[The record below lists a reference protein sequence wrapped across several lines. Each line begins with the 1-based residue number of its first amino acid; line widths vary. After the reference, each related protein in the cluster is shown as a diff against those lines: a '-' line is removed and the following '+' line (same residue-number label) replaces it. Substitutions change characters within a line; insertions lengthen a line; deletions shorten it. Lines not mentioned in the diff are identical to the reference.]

1 MTPSRAPM
9 AVRWRAPAVA
19 ARRAR
24 ALARFRASARASA
37 RASTTAAAL
46 KVSKSAFADD
56 ADDDDARD
64 LREPMEV
71 TLGTRDGTNVNR
83 LARRVWRACVRADD
97 DVVDATL
104 GHGHDA
110 LALFRMREHAKASG
124 AGGASARATM
134 VYGFDIMDEALT
146 SARGLFARE
155 GVGEDRFTFVRECH
169 STMDGRVN
177 NANADANGGDANA
190 DANGGDANADANAH
204 VGVVCF
210 NLGYLPSNDRDER
223 AMRPRTSIDTTVVAL
238 HKALDMVRVGGVVT
252 VVTYVKH
259 DGGADEH
266 AAVVNV
272 LKSLSPKKFNCTT
285 HAVVNRTGAP
295 VLFAAIRIAK

>member
-1 MTPSRAPM
+1 M
-9 AVRWRAPAVA
+9 
-19 ARRAR
+19 
-24 ALARFRASARASA
+24 
-37 RASTTAAAL
+37 
-46 KVSKSAFADD
+46 SKSAFADD

-146 SARGLFARE
+146 SARGLFARD
-155 GVGEDRFTFVRECH
+155 GVDEDRFTFVRECH

-177 NANADANGGDANA
+177 NANADASGGERNA
-190 DANGGDANADANAH
+190 R

-223 AMRPRTSIDTTVVAL
+223 AVRPRTSIDTTVVAL
-238 HKALDMVRVGGVVT
+238 QKALDMVRVGGVVT

-266 AAVVNV
+266 AAVVDV

>member
-155 GVGEDRFTFVRECH
+155 GVGEDRFMFVRECH

-177 NANADANGGDANA
+177 NANADANGGER
-190 DANGGDANADANAH
+190 NAH

-223 AMRPRTSIDTTVVAL
+223 AVRPRTSIDTTVVAL

>member
-46 KVSKSAFADD
+46 KVSKSAFADDDDAD

-155 GVGEDRFTFVRECH
+155 GVGEDRFMFVRECH

-177 NANADANGGDANA
+177 NATSGER
-190 DANGGDANADANAH
+190 NAH

-223 AMRPRTSIDTTVVAL
+223 AVRPRTSIDTTVVAL

>member
-1 MTPSRAPM
+1 M

-24 ALARFRASARASA
+24 ALARLRASARASA

-177 NANADANGGDANA
+177 NANADANGGER
-190 DANGGDANADANAH
+190 NAH

-223 AMRPRTSIDTTVVAL
+223 AVRPRTSIDTTVVAL

>member
-9 AVRWRAPAVA
+9 AMRWRAPAVA

-24 ALARFRASARASA
+24 ALARPRASARASA

-56 ADDDDARD
+56 ADAHDDDDARD

-71 TLGTRDGTNVNR
+71 TLGTRDGMNVNR

-124 AGGASARATM
+124 AGGASARVTM

-155 GVGEDRFTFVRECH
+155 GVDEDRFTFVRECH

-177 NANADANGGDANA
+177 NANADASGGE
-190 DANGGDANADANAH
+190 GNAH

-223 AMRPRTSIDTTVVAL
+223 AVRPRTSIDTTVVAL
-238 HKALDMVRVGGVVT
+238 QKALDMVRVGGVVT

-285 HAVVNRTGAP
+285 HAVVNRIGAP

>member
-1 MTPSRAPM
+1 M

-177 NANADANGGDANA
+177 NANADANGGER
-190 DANGGDANADANAH
+190 NAH

-223 AMRPRTSIDTTVVAL
+223 AVRPRTSIDTTVVAL

-266 AAVVNV
+266 TAVVNV

>member
-1 MTPSRAPM
+1 
-9 AVRWRAPAVA
+9 V
-19 ARRAR
+19 
-24 ALARFRASARASA
+24 
-37 RASTTAAAL
+37 
-46 KVSKSAFADD
+46 
-56 ADDDDARD
+56 
-64 LREPMEV
+64 
-71 TLGTRDGTNVNR
+71 
-83 LARRVWRACVRADD
+83 
-97 DVVDATL
+97 
-104 GHGHDA
+104 
-110 LALFRMREHAKASG
+110 
-124 AGGASARATM
+124 TM

-155 GVGEDRFTFVRECH
+155 GVGEDRFMFVRECH

-177 NANADANGGDANA
+177 NANADANGGER
-190 DANGGDANADANAH
+190 NAH

-223 AMRPRTSIDTTVVAL
+223 AVRPRTSIDTTVVAL
-238 HKALDMVRVGGVVT
+238 QKALDMVRVGGVVT

-266 AAVVNV
+266 AAVVDV

>member
-24 ALARFRASARASA
+24 ALARLRASARASA

-177 NANADANGGDANA
+177 NANADANGGER
-190 DANGGDANADANAH
+190 NAH

-223 AMRPRTSIDTTVVAL
+223 AVRPRTSIDTTVVAL